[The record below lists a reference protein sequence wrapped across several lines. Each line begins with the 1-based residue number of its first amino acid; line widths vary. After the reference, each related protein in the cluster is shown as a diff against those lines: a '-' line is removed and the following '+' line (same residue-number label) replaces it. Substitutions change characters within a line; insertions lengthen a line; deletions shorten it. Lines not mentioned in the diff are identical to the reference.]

1 MSKYYIK
8 LSYIIIFILGF
19 LLSRIIIS
27 NDIPVG
33 QLVDFTGPTSSVGK
47 PFGQGH
53 IDAIKWINK
62 NGGINNRKIRLD
74 TVDYSYK
81 APRAVATYK
90 RWKSRLKVI
99 TVIGWGTA
107 DTEALMETIARDKI
121 PFFSG
126 SYAGQLTDPTGKAPN
141 SFKAAPYNFFYGP
154 SYSDACRGLL
164 TWALKDWESKE
175 KSDKPKFV
183 HMGDNHPYP
192 NAPKQACREYAQEL
206 GFEVLSVINYTL
218 APGDF
223 TAQCLTL
230 KQIEANY
237 AYLANSSNST
247 TALLKACNTVGAEVQ
262 FMTNVWGVDETVIKA
277 SGKAANGIVFA
288 VRTSSV
294 WGDDTEGMELI
305 KNISSM
311 SGKKDQYRSV
321 HYISAVCS
329 MFYIA
334 EAMKLAMTEGELSGE
349 SIRNAMYKNENWAP
363 EMLKGVCLPSTWK
376 NDDHRGLMEVPIYMV
391 KVNGPTDKKS
401 VDQLMKEKIIQL
413 VKEDQI
419 SLPRRPEWRGY

>member
-1 MSKYYIK
+1 MSKYLLK
-8 LSYIIIFILGF
+8 LLNVTIFISIF
-19 LLSRIIIS
+19 LFTKNTIGS
-27 NDIPVG
+27 DIPVG

-62 NGGINNRKIRLD
+62 NGGINNKKIRLD

-107 DTEALMETIARDKI
+107 DTEALMGTIARDKI

-126 SYAGQLTDPTGKAPN
+126 SYAGQLTDPTGNAPN

-154 SYSDACRGLL
+154 SYSDACRGLI
-164 TWALKDWESKE
+164 TWALKDWKNKE
-175 KSDKPKFV
+175 KKEKPKFV

-192 NAPKQACREYAQEL
+192 NAPKQACQEYAEEL

-230 KQIEANY
+230 KQIQANY

-247 TALLKACNTVGAEVQ
+247 TALLKACDTVGAKVQ

-277 SGKAANGIVFA
+277 SGKAADGIVFA
-288 VRTSSV
+288 VRTNSV
-294 WGDDTEGMELI
+294 WGENTEGMELI
-305 KNISSM
+305 KNVSSM
-311 SGKKDQYRSV
+311 SGNRDQYRSV

-334 EAMKLAMTEGELSGE
+334 EAMKIAMTKGDLNGEN
-349 SIRNAMYKNENWAP
+349 IRNAMYENENWTP
-363 EMLKGVCLPSTWK
+363 EGLNDVCLPSTWK
-376 NDDHRGLMEVPIYMV
+376 SDDHRGLMEVPIYMV
-391 KVNGPTDKKS
+391 KVNGKTAKKD
-401 VDQLMKEKIIQL
+401 VDQLMKEQTIQL

-419 SLPRRPEWRGY
+419 TLPRRPEWRGY

>member
-1 MSKYYIK
+1 MIK
-8 LSYIIIFILGF
+8 FKKLLFLIIYSISVSFF
-19 LLSRIIIS
+19 SNKIIS
-27 NDIPVG
+27 KDIPVG

-62 NGGINNRKIRLD
+62 NGGIKDRKIRVD

-107 DTEALMETIARDKI
+107 DTEALMETIARDKV
-121 PFFSG
+121 PFYSG

-154 SYSDACRGLL
+154 SYSDACRGLVS
-164 TWALKDWESKE
+164 WALKNWESKG
-175 KSDKPKFV
+175 KSGKPKFV

-192 NAPKQACREYAQEL
+192 NAPKKACQEYAEEI
-206 GFEVLSVINYTL
+206 GFEVLAVINYTL

-230 KQIEANY
+230 KQIKADY

-247 TALLKACNTVGAEVQ
+247 TSLLKACNTVGVEVQ

-277 SGKAANGIVFA
+277 SGKAADGVVFA

-294 WGDDTEGMELI
+294 WGENNKGMELV
-305 KNISSM
+305 KKVSEM
-311 SGKKDQYRSV
+311 SGKNQTYRSV

-329 MFYIA
+329 MFFIA
-334 EAMKLAMTEGELSGE
+334 EAMKIAMSENNFNGEG
-349 SIRNAMYKNENWAP
+349 IRNAMYKNKNWIP
-363 EMLKGVCLPSTWK
+363 EGLDGVCLPSTWK
-376 NDDHRGLMEVPIYMV
+376 NDDHRGLMEVPIYKV
-391 KVNGPTDKKS
+391 KVNDRTDKKS
-401 VDQLMKEKIIQL
+401 VDELMSSKVIQL

-419 SLPRRPEWRGY
+419 TLPRRPEWRGY

>member
-1 MSKYYIK
+1 MINYLKKLFLISFLIFGLNYSHEVFSK
-8 LSYIIIFILGF
+8 
-19 LLSRIIIS
+19 
-27 NDIPVG
+27 DIPVG

-62 NGGINNRKIRLD
+62 NGGIRERKIRLD

-154 SYSDACRGLL
+154 SYSDACRALVS
-164 TWALKDWESKE
+164 WALEDWKNSGKQG
-175 KSDKPKFV
+175 KPKFV

-192 NAPKQACREYAQEL
+192 NAPKQACQEYAEEIGL
-206 GFEVLSVINYTL
+206 EVLSVINYTL

-230 KQIEANY
+230 KQIQANY

-277 SGKAANGIVFA
+277 SGKAADGIVFA

-294 WGDDTEGMELI
+294 WGDNSKGMDLI
-305 KNISSM
+305 KNVSSM
-311 SGKKDQYRSV
+311 SGKRDQYRSV

-334 EAMKLAMTEGELSGE
+334 EAMKIAISEGKLDGE
-349 SIRNAMYKNENWAP
+349 GIRNAMYKNENWVP
-363 EMLKGVCLPSTWK
+363 EGLEGVCLPSTWK

-401 VDQLMKEKIIQL
+401 VDQLMKEKVIQL
-413 VKEDQI
+413 VKEEQI
-419 SLPRRPEWRGY
+419 TLPRRSEWRGY